1 MYPFSRPQ
9 KISKPIATWENR
21 FNAFRELIN
30 PQNPNVLST
39 PPTTEGIVG
48 FIETIV
54 PRMKSSFADATAINV
69 RTIRHGILH
78 VITALE
84 FRYESNKRNKNASY
98 SRAKRCRD
106 GFRRS

>member
-39 PPTTEGIVG
+39 PPTTEEIVR

-54 PRMKSSFADATAINV
+54 PRMKS
-69 RTIRHGILH
+69 
-78 VITALE
+78 LE